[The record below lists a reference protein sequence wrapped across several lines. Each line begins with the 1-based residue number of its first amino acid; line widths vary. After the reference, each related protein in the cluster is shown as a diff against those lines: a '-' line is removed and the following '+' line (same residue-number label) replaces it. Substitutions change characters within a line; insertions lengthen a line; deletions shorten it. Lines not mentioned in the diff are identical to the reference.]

1 MEQVLGSP
9 KDQSLKMGT
18 VMGHRP
24 HCQPHQQLVIIEMEM
39 EMEVTMVVAIIIL
52 TTTPLWNL
60 YSLLSIITKY
70 LEELE
75 M

>member
-9 KDQSLKMGT
+9 KGQSLKMGT

-24 HCQPHQQLVIIEMEM
+24 HCQPHQQLVIIEMET
-39 EMEVTMVVAIIIL
+39 EVTMVVAIIIL

>member
-24 HCQPHQQLVIIEMEM
+24 HCQPHQQLVIIEMET
-39 EMEVTMVVAIIIL
+39 EVTMVVAIIIL